1 MAMLNDTNGGH
12 GMHIDMNNAVD
23 MVCEKC
29 GNKTFKNTNLI
40 KTISA
45 IVSPSGKE
53 MIIPIPVF
61 ACDKCGHVN
70 EEFLKNEF
78 EE

>member
-1 MAMLNDTNGGH
+1 MAMLNDPNGGP
-12 GMHIDMNNAVD
+12 GMHIDMDNAVD
-23 MVCEKC
+23 MKCEKC
-29 GNKTFKNTNLI
+29 GCNTFKGTNLI

-61 ACDKCGHVN
+61 ACENCGHVN
-70 EEFLKNEF
+70 KEFLKNEF
-78 EE
+78 ED

>member
-1 MAMLNDTNGGH
+1 MAMLNDPNGGP
-12 GMHIDMNNAVD
+12 GMHIDMSNAVD
-23 MVCEKC
+23 MKCEKC
-29 GNKTFKNTNLI
+29 GCNTFKSTNLI

-45 IVSPSGKE
+45 LVSPSGKE

-61 ACDKCGHVN
+61 ACEKCGHVN
-70 EEFLKNEF
+70 KEFLKNEF